1 MIDIKKYLSEI
12 VADALAKL
20 NVQSNI
26 IIEKSSNTNFG
37 DYSTTFTDLTLK
49 GTRVRGLHS
58 TIKIGHF
65 SIIYVR
71 GKTKELI
78 QSTHWEQQEINN
90 PSVPGFYLNDSTIFL
105 YYNNSYR
112 TADM

>member
-37 DYSTTFTDLTLK
+37 
-49 GTRVRGLHS
+49 
-58 TIKIGHF
+58 
-65 SIIYVR
+65 
-71 GKTKELI
+71 
-78 QSTHWEQQEINN
+78 
-90 PSVPGFYLNDSTIFL
+90 
-105 YYNNSYR
+105 
-112 TADM
+112 M